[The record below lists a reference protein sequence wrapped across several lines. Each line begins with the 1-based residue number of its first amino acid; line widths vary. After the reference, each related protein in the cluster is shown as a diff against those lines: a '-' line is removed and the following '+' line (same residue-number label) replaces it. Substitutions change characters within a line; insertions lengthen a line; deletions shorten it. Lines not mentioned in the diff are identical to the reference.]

1 MCYTQSLQ
9 FICILYEHEKHLYN
23 GLHASTIIWFKSNNP
38 NMHYIHKIHSIANNM
53 NVAMELANP
62 AYMERRYLY
71 VASYSTIMGSK
82 NIKLVISYTL
92 KTTK

>member
-1 MCYTQSLQ
+1 
-9 FICILYEHEKHLYN
+9 
-23 GLHASTIIWFKSNNP
+23 
-38 NMHYIHKIHSIANNM
+38 MHYIHKIHSIANNM